1 MQNISFYSWV
11 RKGLGSQIT
20 EVDDLGEETS
30 KVKKRP
36 EVQLTAKLET
46 VDCSVE
52 NVGPDTPEE
61 KITKSVR
68 YETKTINLSGPGD
81 VVSLNA
87 NSIARVFPAPN
98 FSGFPVNDF
107 PYIEFWEPDFAWR
120 FTPAQA
126 TGKKG
131 EENRKLRPWLTL
143 VVCKSS
149 ECSIQKSSWGTDI
162 VTFNVDDSGYK
173 KIFPLPADDVL
184 KSAHVQVGDSGDEIC
199 RILGIKSLEKELK
212 LEENYMDCG
221 TEYRVFLIPVFEVG
235 RLRGIFG
242 PDYDEKKLDDIIV
255 QKSAWEATLKE
266 QIKKH
271 LQSPLTF
278 PSYYSW
284 AFTTGTLSFA
294 EKVRSLKRNEST
306 SNGIDV
312 DVTSLGEGLD
322 YAVLGKKEGR
332 RNEINVP
339 AAMKS
344 VKNLTK
350 EVFPNP
356 SNDEKDVYD
365 NLNKLLS
372 KSPVFEENA
381 RIINGN
387 DKSPNVDED
396 DPVITPPI
404 YGGKHIL
411 ATSLNDSEA
420 PWMNQVNLDLH
431 YRAAAGLGKKA
442 VQRNQE
448 ELVNRAWQQI
458 DAVKAMN
465 AELCRKMLGANV
477 NDSVKYLNYKWAGST
492 SKKISTKNE
501 ESELISQMMMNLS
514 SMKNTSFGKNNSGND
529 VSLASILKKKGI
541 PEVFVSDSFRRTAE
555 KTLENVSYPTLVQ
568 GIAEQQ
574 IYMMSGISMKNTLK
588 KEDLENYA
596 NKQIIPY
603 LGKKLIE
610 TTELANLFSWIG
622 PQSNLNVLGFSGW
635 SLSTFSIRSS
645 RIKTFWKSSC
655 YTDIKDSILRS
666 RGKTEKDVIDFFV
679 TNRLWEIS
687 TVGYT
692 DYSAP
697 DVAEQSRDTNI
708 YALDSVVF
716 RSLFFLNE
724 SDNIT
729 VVRVKTENK
738 WIYIIDRDKIA
749 CDKVC
754 FYRTALNGSCSKMEH
769 PSKLLSDND
778 YFLKLKKN
786 ENVPWID
793 RTKWEICAYTFLYTP
808 ERVVATT
815 TDLDSIVDSQNQE
828 GEKYSF
834 ENASDLYKRLIVNYD
849 AFVKDKKGV
858 IDQNKRLYKAWNNLI
873 NCIDGIELTQEPQ
886 MPEYKGCIED
896 VTTLRNGLRDDS
908 LYARLKECAATYYST
923 FFSSD
928 KLIGDYL
935 EDCLA
940 SKYPIKAY
948 PIFPEPAYY
957 YLKDIADE
965 FILPGIE
972 TLPDDS
978 ISMFKGNA
986 AFVESYLCGMNT
998 EMGRELLWREYPTDQ
1013 RGSYF
1018 KKFWDSATTEEDI
1031 KKSNFFDVKSLHRW
1045 AGNLGENH
1053 MVSENGQ
1060 SKGDLLFFAIKSDL
1074 MKLYPDTK
1082 ITLRKASCTYI
1093 KNQPLQ
1099 FQIDTSSSKET
1110 IYPVAEGFVREGI
1123 YTVGFPITFEKA
1135 LGTPPEVD
1143 KTSSCGYMLVFE
1155 RAKEN
1160 IEFVLRDKNVNDS
1173 ASFAIECL
1181 DTTSLVGKHVLTL
1194 IGQN

>member
-11 RKGLGSQIT
+11 RKGLGCQIT
-20 EVDDLGEETS
+20 ETDDLGSGKSE
-30 KVKKRP
+30 VKKRP
-36 EVQLTAKLET
+36 IVQLTAKLET
-46 VDCSVE
+46 VNCSVE
-52 NVGPDTPEE
+52 NVSSETPE
-61 KITKSVR
+61 KDIPKSAR
-68 YETKTINLSGPGD
+68 YETKTISLSGPGD
-81 VVSLNA
+81 IVSLNA
-87 NSIARVFPAPN
+87 NAIARVFPDPD
-98 FSGFPVNDF
+98 FSGFPINDF

-149 ECSIQKSSWGTDI
+149 ECSVQKSSWGTDI
-162 VTFNVDDSGYK
+162 VTFNVDENGYK
-173 KIFPLPADDVL
+173 KVFSLQASDVW
-184 KSAHVQVGDSGDEIC
+184 KSAHVQLGNTGDEIC
-199 RILGIKSLEKELK
+199 RVLGIKSLEKGEK
-212 LEENYMDCG
+212 PENKYMEEN
-221 TEYRVFLIPVFEVG
+221 TEYRAFLIPVFEVG
-235 RLRGIFG
+235 RLRGING
-242 PDYDEKKLDDIIV
+242 PDYDEKNLDDIFV
-255 QKSAWEATLKE
+255 QKTAWEADLEKQKNIHQE
-266 QIKKH
+266 R
-271 LQSPLTF
+271 PLTF

-284 AFTTGTLSFA
+284 TFTTGKLSFA
-294 EKVRSLKRNEST
+294 EKVKSLKRNEST
-306 SNGIDV
+306 SSGIDV

-322 YAVLGKKEGR
+322 YAVLGRKEGR

-339 AAMKS
+339 AAMES
-344 VKNLTK
+344 VKSSAK
-350 EVFPNP
+350 EAFPNP
-356 SNDEKDVYD
+356 NNDEKNVYE

-372 KSPVFEENA
+372 KSPIFEENA
-381 RIINGN
+381 KIVSGK
-387 DKSPNVDED
+387 DKSPNVDDD

-411 ATSLNDSEA
+411 ATSLNDSVA
-420 PWMNQVNLDLH
+420 PWMNQINLDLH

-492 SKKISTKNE
+492 SKKISSKNE
-501 ESELISQMMMNLS
+501 ESELVSQMMMNLS
-514 SMKNTSFGKNNSGND
+514 SMKNTSFGKDALGND
-529 VSLASILKKKGI
+529 VSLTSILKKKGI

-555 KTLENVSYPTLVQ
+555 KTLENASYPTLVQ
-568 GIAEQQ
+568 SIAEKQ
-574 IYMMSGISMKNTLK
+574 IYMMPGVSMKNTLK
-588 KEDLENYA
+588 KQNLEKYA
-596 NKQIIPY
+596 DERIVPY

-610 TTELANLFSWIG
+610 TTTLADLFSWIG
-622 PQSNLNVLGFSGW
+622 PQSNLNVIEISSMPFFSVFETA
-635 SLSTFSIRSS
+635 LSKRTS
-645 RIKTFWKSSC
+645 RIRKYWESSFYKRCKTHFENN
-655 YTDIKDSILRS
+655 
-666 RGKTEKDVIDFFV
+666 GKTEKDAINFFV
-679 TNRLWEIS
+679 ENRLWELS
-687 TVGYT
+687 TIGYT
-692 DYSAP
+692 DSTISEKATK
-697 DVAEQSRDTNI
+697 DRKCNI
-708 YALDSVVF
+708 YALDGVVF
-716 RSLFFLNE
+716 KSLFFLGE
-724 SDNIT
+724 SDKVT
-729 VVRVKTENK
+729 VVRVKTENG
-738 WIYIIDRDKIA
+738 WIYIIDRDNVDN
-749 CDKVC
+749 DKVY
-754 FYRTALNGSCSKMEH
+754 FYRTGLDGSCSKMDH
-769 PSKLLSDND
+769 PSKILSNND
-778 YFLKLKKN
+778 YFLGLKSSNKKTWKDK
-786 ENVPWID
+786 E
-793 RTKWEICAYTFLYTP
+793 KWEICAYTFLYMP
-808 ERVVATT
+808 ERIVATT
-815 TDLDSIVDSQNQE
+815 TDLDLIIDSQD

-834 ENASDLYKRLIVNYD
+834 ENASELYKRLIVNYD
-849 AFVKDKKGV
+849 NSVNNKN
-858 IDQNKRLYKAWNNLI
+858 DQNKRLYKAWNNLFS
-873 NCIDGIELTQEPQ
+873 CIDGIELTQEPQ
-886 MPEYKGCIED
+886 MPEYKGCIDD

-908 LYARLKECAATYYST
+908 LYGRLKECAATYYST

-972 TLPDDS
+972 EIPDDS

-1018 KKFWDSATTEEDI
+1018 KKFWDSATTVEDI
-1031 KKSNFFDVKSLHRW
+1031 KESNFFDIKSLHRW
-1045 AGNLGENH
+1045 GGNLGENH
-1053 MVSENGQ
+1053 MVSKNGQ

-1074 MKLYPDTK
+1074 MKLYPDTR
-1082 ITLRKASCTYI
+1082 ISLRKASCTYI
-1093 KNQPLQ
+1093 ENQPLK
-1099 FQIDTSSSKET
+1099 FQIDESSSKDT
-1110 IYPVAEGFVREGI
+1110 INPVAEGFVREGI

-1135 LGTPPEVD
+1135 LGCPPEVN

-1160 IEFVLRDKNVNDS
+1160 IEFVLRNKDVKDS

-1181 DTTSLVGKHVLTL
+1181 DSTSLVGKHVLTL